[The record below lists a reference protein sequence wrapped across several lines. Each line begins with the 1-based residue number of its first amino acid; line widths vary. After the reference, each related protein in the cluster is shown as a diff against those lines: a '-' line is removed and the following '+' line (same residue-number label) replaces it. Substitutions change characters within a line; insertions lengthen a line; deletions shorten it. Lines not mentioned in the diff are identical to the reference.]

1 MYTYSLYMN
10 SKYLEETYYYNYSS
24 PQIQDLIV
32 EARQLKSTKEKIKH
46 LYLKVRDG
54 WRYSPYEIGL
64 TEEHFKASRIA
75 QKEQAHCIDKAILLI
90 AGLRGLNIPARLRL
104 AKVSNHIATERL
116 EAKLGTNELAP
127 HGLVDVFHNNTWK
140 KCLPAFNK
148 EICAIY
154 NVDVLDF
161 DGMEDSVLQEY
172 NKDSHKFMTYL
183 KDYGHFEDVPLDYI
197 KSIFKDN
204 YPDLYKTYLGSKDIQ
219 F

>member
-1 MYTYSLYMN
+1 MTT
-10 SKYLEETYYYNYSS
+10 KYLKKTYYFDYDSS
-24 PQIQDLIV
+24 QIQDL
-32 EARQLKSTKEKIKH
+32 TKEAIQLTSNQEKIEN
-46 LYLKVRDG
+46 LYLKVRDN
-54 WRYSPYEIGL
+54 WRYSPFEIGL
-64 TEEHFKASRIA
+64 TEEHYKASTIA
-75 QKEQAHCIDKAILLI
+75 KKEKAHCIDKAILLI
-90 AGLRGLNIPARLRL
+90 AGLRAVNIPARLRL

-127 HGLVDVFHNNTWK
+127 HGLVDVFHNGKWK
-140 KCLPAFNK
+140 KCSPAFNK
-148 EICAIY
+148 ELCAIY

-161 DGMEDSVLQEY
+161 DGTEDSVLQEY

-183 KDYGHFEDVPLDYI
+183 EDYGHFEDVPLDYI